1 MRVYRLQSP
10 KAEAELAAKA
20 EPNLRHIGF
29 VGVTRRPWYDE
40 LQRGLAAY
48 GHIEGETVPIHYRWS
63 EGDSLRFPD
72 LVKELLDLPVELSVA
87 TGTPPVAAAKQVT
100 GTTPIV
106 FVEVGD
112 PVGYG
117 IVPSLTRPDGNVT
130 GLSNNLYEYA
140 PRSLRLFKE
149 IVPGASRVAIL
160 SPAHNTGA
168 GEWIKSMEAVAQALD
183 MVPRVYH
190 ASTAEELRRVL
201 PGIDARTDVLVAA
214 PDHGY
219 LLHRATIVSA
229 AMAAKIPV
237 VCQQPEYV
245 LEGALLSFDPNRV
258 ELYRRLAYYV
268 DAVLKGARPCDLP
281 IEEPAKSWLMINL
294 RSAKSLGIEIPGPI
308 LMRADQVIE

>member
-1 MRVYRLQSP
+1 
-10 KAEAELAAKA
+10 
-20 EPNLRHIGF
+20 
-29 VGVTRRPWYDE
+29 
-40 LQRGLAAY
+40 
-48 GHIEGETVPIHYRWS
+48 
-63 EGDSLRFPD
+63 
-72 LVKELLDLPVELSVA
+72 
-87 TGTPPVAAAKQVT
+87 
-100 GTTPIV
+100 
-106 FVEVGD
+106 
-112 PVGYG
+112 
-117 IVPSLTRPDGNVT
+117 
-130 GLSNNLYEYA
+130 
-140 PRSLRLFKE
+140 
-149 IVPGASRVAIL
+149 
-160 SPAHNTGA
+160 
-168 GEWIKSMEAVAQALD
+168 MEAVAQALD

-190 ASTAEELRRVL
+190 ASTADELRRVL